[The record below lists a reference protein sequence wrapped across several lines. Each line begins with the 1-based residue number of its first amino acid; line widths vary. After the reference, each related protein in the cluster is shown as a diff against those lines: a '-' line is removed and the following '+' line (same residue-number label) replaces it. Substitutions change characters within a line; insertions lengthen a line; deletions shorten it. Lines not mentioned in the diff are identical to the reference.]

1 MFWKEKKNWRCR
13 RPKGATAHFRVSVAT
28 EKTLFRQRMRHGSR
42 HGFPCRDV
50 VRRSGVRPGLG
61 THDRHVCVRQDLP
74 TLCRDRDLRVATSFP
89 GKLGGWGRDKGFLC
103 HDRNCSALY
112 RNRNSVLRQGLG
124 LSHAWVVTMVNLC
137 RDNGQFVSQ
146 QSFPKGGPFLS
157 RQKTLCRD
165 RVSKGGVATRC
176 FSIATHKPGLRVR
189 QSARHA
195 HNRSVHALEYA
206 HQRQCYARDKAASAH
221 STHDHEH
228 SAR

>member
-13 RPKGATAHFRVSVAT
+13 RPKGATAHFRVSLAT

-50 VRRSGVRPGLG
+50 VRRSGARPGLG

-74 TLCRDRDLRVATSFP
+74 TLCRDIVPRQAGRLGSRKRLPLSRQ
-89 GKLGGWGRDKGFLC
+89 KLF
-103 HDRNCSALY
+103 
-112 RNRNSVLRQGLG
+112 GLV
-124 LSHAWVVTMVNLC
+124 SQQKFCVVTRLGAEPC
-137 RDNGQFVSQ
+137 LGRDNGQFVSK

-176 FSIATHKPGLRVR
+176 FSIATHRPGLRVR

-195 HNRSVHALEYA
+195 HNMSVHALEYA
-206 HQRQCYARDKAASAH
+206 HQRECCARDKAASAH
-221 STHDHEH
+221 STRDHEH